1 MSLLYIKEH
10 LSCREYSSPE
20 NAIVRIHNQE
30 SSTNLWEGYVAN
42 SLIAFLMK
50 GKIIANC
57 GSYTNIEIS
66 EGELFFIPNNSYV
79 SGFALEEVQ
88 LITVVF
94 DTSMNLCSRFSLENL
109 VSQVKLEK
117 VEYDFTILPIRP
129 RLLSFLSLLEQCLS
143 DGLGCMHYHNSKR
156 NELMLMLRAYYTK
169 EELACLFYPALSVD
183 LDIKDFA
190 LSNYN
195 KVKDVKEF
203 ASLAKMSSVTFN
215 RKFKKIFGE
224 SAAHWLEKQKSKDI
238 LQEIEQTNKTFAEI
252 AESYNF
258 SSPAY
263 FVTFCK
269 RNFSKTPKEL
279 REGFKQDLS
288 KK

>member
-1 MSLLYIKEH
+1 MSLLYVKEH

-20 NAIVRIHNQE
+20 NAIVKIHNQE
-30 SSTNLWEGYVAN
+30 SSTELWEGYVAN

-79 SGFALEEVQ
+79 SGFVVEEAQ

-109 VSQVKLEK
+109 VSQVKMETI
-117 VEYDFTILPIRP
+117 EYDFTILPIRP
-129 RLLSFLSLLEQCLS
+129 RLLSFLFLLEQCLS
-143 DGLGCMHYHNSKR
+143 DGLGCIHYHNSKR

-169 EELACLFYPALSVD
+169 DELAHLFHPALSVD

-203 ASLAKMSSVTFN
+203 ASLAKMSPVTFN
-215 RKFKKIFGE
+215 RRFKKVFGV
-224 SAAHWLEKQKSKDI
+224 SAAQWLEKQKSKDI

-252 AESYNF
+252 ADSFNF

-269 RNFSKTPKEL
+269 RHFSKTPKEL
-279 REGFKQDLS
+279 REEFKQEMS
-288 KK
+288 RK

>member
-1 MSLLYIKEH
+1 MSLLYVKEH

-20 NAIVRIHNQE
+20 NAIVKIHNQE
-30 SSTNLWEGYVAN
+30 SSTDLWEGYVAN

-79 SGFALEEVQ
+79 SGFVVEEAQ

-109 VSQVKLEK
+109 VSLVKMETI
-117 VEYDFTILPIRP
+117 ESDFTILPIRP

-143 DGLGCMHYHNSKR
+143 DGLGCIHYHNSKR

-169 EELACLFYPALSVD
+169 DELVRLFHPALSVD

-203 ASLAKMSSVTFN
+203 ASLAKMSPVTFN
-215 RKFKKIFGE
+215 RRFKKVFGV
-224 SAAHWLEKQKSKDI
+224 SAAQWLEKQKSKDI

-252 AESYNF
+252 ADSFNF

-269 RNFSKTPKEL
+269 RHFSKTPKEL
-279 REGFKQDLS
+279 REEFKQEMS